1 MPHVTAAAMATNG
14 VSSSSL
20 TTIGGGGV
28 AGGGGGTAGVV
39 VVVEMIGACVMS
51 GVPATFA
58 LVPIVCMSAAVTCEP
73 NCNTVTAPAGGQMGT
88 CTGSLVSGGTCQPVC
103 STGYDHPAPT
113 QCDGGVVTVDV
124 CRPSSCT
131 PTAPPSNGALN
142 GALGSCPSP
151 MAHGAVCVPVC
162 ADG

>member
-58 LVPIVCMSAAVTCEP
+58 LVPIVCMSAAVTFLT
-73 NCNTVTAPAGGQMGT
+73 TV
-88 CTGSLVSGGTCQPVC
+88 V
-103 STGYDHPAPT
+103 PT
-113 QCDGGVVTVDV
+113 
-124 CRPSSCT
+124 
-131 PTAPPSNGALN
+131 
-142 GALGSCPSP
+142 
-151 MAHGAVCVPVC
+151 GAVITVWYSISVWCVGVSAVTLPVIVGMALPAALIC
-162 ADG
+162 CLRVAAKEPVLLVVAAIWLF